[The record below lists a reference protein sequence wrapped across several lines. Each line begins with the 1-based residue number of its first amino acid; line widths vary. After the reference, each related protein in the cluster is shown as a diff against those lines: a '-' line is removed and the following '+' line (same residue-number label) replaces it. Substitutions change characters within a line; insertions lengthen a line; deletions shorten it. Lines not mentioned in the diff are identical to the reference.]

1 MNNKIYYHY
10 CSVDTFYNILQ
21 TDIIRF
27 GNPLKM
33 NDSDESIWFPAM
45 VKDFLF
51 AESFSGNVRGFNTK
65 FEEHSVLVEKM
76 QKNYQLQ

>member
-1 MNNKIYYHY
+1 MQKMNNKIYYHY

-33 NDSDESIWFPAM
+33 NDSAESIWVPAM
-45 VKDFLF
+45 VKDFLKV
-51 AESFSGNVRGFNTK
+51 GLMMLK
-65 FEEHSVLVEKM
+65 
-76 QKNYQLQ
+76 

>member
-33 NDSDESIWFPAM
+33 NDSAESIWFPAM
-45 VKDFLF
+45 VKDFMNYWIYI
-51 AESFSGNVRGFNTK
+51 GNLGKILSASR
-65 FEEHSVLVEKM
+65 KM
-76 QKNYQLQ
+76 LNRENPF

>member
-21 TDIIRF
+21 TDIIRC

-33 NDSDESIWFPAM
+33 NDSAESIWFPAM
-45 VKDFLF
+45 VKDFLKV
-51 AESFSGNVRGFNTK
+51 GLMMLK
-65 FEEHSVLVEKM
+65 
-76 QKNYQLQ
+76 